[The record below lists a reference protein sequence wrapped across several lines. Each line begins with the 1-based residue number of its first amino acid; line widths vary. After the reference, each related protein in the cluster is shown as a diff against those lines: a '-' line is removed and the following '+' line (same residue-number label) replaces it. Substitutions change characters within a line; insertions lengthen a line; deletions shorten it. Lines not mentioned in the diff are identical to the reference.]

1 MKKLI
6 STKMKVFMVF
16 LLITSITCFTTS
28 TVVLYRSNFNL
39 SDYIN
44 FDRWNN
50 WYNGNFGFTYNYNDY
65 NTTFLDESLAD
76 IQNLNMDFTGHDV
89 TLEIYSGSN
98 LIINSS
104 NTTIGTISRSIDP
117 SNTTSNSLNVTTS
130 EGTLTV
136 LPYTMPKQLLIKV
149 PSTYNK
155 NINLKT
161 TSGYIDFSNLTL
173 ESININGVNSDIYL
187 NNINCKSSNIYT
199 INGDINLD
207 NLTSTDLLVDTVVG
221 EIYASNLKSNIDFKT
236 ISGDIFA
243 GLTNELTNANI
254 KSTSGSINLK
264 VLENNNFSIDYSTI
278 NGDLEQY
285 SSDFRNYNI
294 TNNNR
299 NYKISMGTGA
309 VPISITTVDGDL
321 SF

>member
-28 TVVLYRSNFNL
+28 TVVLYRSNFKL

-44 FDRWNN
+44 FDSWNN
-50 WYNGNFGFTYNYNDY
+50 WYNHNFEFGYNYNDY
-65 NTTFLDESLAD
+65 NTTFLDEPLTD
-76 IQNLNMDFTGHDV
+76 IQNLNIDFAGHDV
-89 TLEIYSGSN
+89 TLEVHAGSN

-104 NTTIGTISRSIDP
+104 NTTIGTVYRSTDS
-117 SNTTSNSLNVTTS
+117 SNTTSNSLNVANS

-136 LPYTMPKQLLIKV
+136 VPYTMPKQILVKV

-155 NINLKT
+155 NIDLKT
-161 TSGYIDFSNLTL
+161 TSGYIDLSNLTL
-173 ESININGVNSDIYL
+173 ESFNINGVNSDIYL
-187 NNINCKSSNIYT
+187 NNINCKSSTVHT

-207 NLTSTDLLVDTVVG
+207 NLTSTDLLVDTVDG
-221 EIYASNLKSNIDFKT
+221 EIYASNLKSNINLKT

-243 GLTNELTNANI
+243 GLTNELTNATI
-254 KSTSGSINLK
+254 KSTSGSINLE
-264 VLENNNFSIDYSTI
+264 VLESNNFSIDYSTI